1 MACIHLVDGDK
12 GGVGKSFV
20 SSTLIQYFLDRSID
34 FIPVEADRYNPDVAN
49 RYGELTFQFA
59 IFSDDERQTQADQL
73 RDLAVKQPLI
83 ISLPSQ
89 VGQPLNTWLDMACF
103 DAAEN
108 GVSFVRWFVT
118 SGTFESLNLFQIA
131 LERHGA
137 NFPHVLVKNW
147 GVSDDW
153 SELSALSDLNKLMK
167 RHKVQVI
174 DFPRLPWQETN
185 LVQKKNWTFAQARA
199 AADLPSM
206 SRTKVKRFLK
216 EAYTAFESTGHL
228 TDAATPKPAPKTP
241 PVKTR

>member
-20 SSTLIQYFLDRSID
+20 CSTLIQYFIDHNLD

-49 RYGELTFQFA
+49 RYGDLAFQFA

-89 VGQPLNTWLDMACF
+89 VGQPLNSWLDMALF
-103 DAAEN
+103 DAADE
-108 GVSFVRWFVT
+108 GVSFVRWFIT

-131 LERHGA
+131 LERHGG

-153 SELSALSDLNKLMK
+153 SELASLADLNKLMK

-174 DFPRLPWQETN
+174 DFPRLPWQESN

-199 AADLPSM
+199 ANDLPSM

-216 EAYTAFESTGHL
+216 EAYTAFESTGRI
-228 TDAATPKPAPKTP
+228 TNVAISSPA

>member
-20 SSTLIQYFLDRSID
+20 CSTLIQYFLDHHLD
-34 FIPVEADRYNPDVAN
+34 FVPVEADRYNPDVAN
-49 RYGELTFQFA
+49 RYGDLNFQFA

-73 RDLAVKQPLI
+73 RDLAVQKPLI

-89 VGQPLNTWLDMACF
+89 VGQPLNDWLEMALF
-103 DAAEN
+103 DAAEE
-108 GVSFVRWFVT
+108 GVSFVRWFIT

-131 LERHGA
+131 LERHGG

-153 SELSALSDLNKLMK
+153 SELSNLKDLAKLMK
-167 RHKVQVI
+167 RYKVQTI

-185 LVQKKNWTFAQARA
+185 LIQKKNWTFAQARA
-199 AADLPSM
+199 ATDLPSM
-206 SRTKVKRFLK
+206 SRTKIKRFLT
-216 EAYTAFESTGHL
+216 EAYTAFESTGRISDVTTAHPIQ
-228 TDAATPKPAPKTP
+228 A
-241 PVKTR
+241 